1 MNIYWITK
9 KQILFFSTIFFF
21 VCVGI
26 SICFFIFA
34 EQEVPSINTSS
45 ISLEDTRV

>member
-9 KQILFFSTIFFF
+9 KQILFFFAIFFF
-21 VCVGI
+21 LCVGI
-26 SICFFIFA
+26 SICFFIFV
-34 EQEVPSINTSS
+34 EEKPSFKSTSS